1 MSACVI
7 DTSAIIAYLNEEPGA
22 VIAEEWLD
30 KGAAIS
36 TLCVQEAIAILV
48 RRGVERDAAAEVMT
62 ALGVKAHPLDFDL
75 AVDGG
80 VLITQ
85 TQAKGLSHGDRACL
99 ALARKLKLPTVTAD
113 RIWSEIAEEVGVKV
127 VLIR

>member
-1 MSACVI
+1 MI

-62 ALGVKAHPLDFDL
+62 ALGGKSEMR
-75 AVDGG
+75 
-80 VLITQ
+80 LILIS
-85 TQAKGLSHGDRACL
+85 LS
-99 ALARKLKLPTVTAD
+99 TAEH
-113 RIWSEIAEEVGVKV
+113 S
-127 VLIR
+127 

>member
-30 KGAAIS
+30 KGAAVS
-36 TLCVQEAIAILV
+36 TLCVQEAITILV
-48 RRGVERDAAAEVMT
+48 RRGVDRDAAAEVMT
-62 ALGVKAHPLDFDL
+62 ALGVKAYPLDFDL

-80 VLITQ
+80 ALITQ
-85 TQAKGLSHGDRACL
+85 TQSKGLSHGDRACL
-99 ALARKLKLPTVTAD
+99 ALARKLKLPTVTTD
-113 RIWSEIAEEVGVKV
+113 RIWSEIADEVGVKV